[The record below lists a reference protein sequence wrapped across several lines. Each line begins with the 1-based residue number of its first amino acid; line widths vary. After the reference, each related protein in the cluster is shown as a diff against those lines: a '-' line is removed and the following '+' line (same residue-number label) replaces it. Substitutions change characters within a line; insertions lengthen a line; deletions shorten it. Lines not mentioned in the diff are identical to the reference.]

1 MFNLFKKKKKNIDT
15 NQVKDFNNILKIIE
29 DFILFEEFNKAEKA
43 IQEVLHKENESF
55 KYYIDTVAEKDKKE
69 ELKNFK
75 KKILKIEAL
84 KEKNDTKKRKHEI
97 NIKQRKKKE
106 EIKFVKQKT
115 TELMKT
121 ANFDESI
128 ALVNNL
134 IERNLKDVDILNLGN
149 ELKKN
154 ISKEMEK
161 YKQKKQKEIKRDAFK
176 EAQELI
182 WEIVT
187 SKENENTKTQNTS
200 FLQII
205 KNKFNF
211 YGSFKKRLKEKRLI
225 DEVNLLLQSQSEK
238 DELTAKAKLAQVHS
252 GISREI
258 YREKISGY
266 EIYGKIM
273 WADKISGDSLGF
285 HKWKND
291 TTFFIWDATWHG
303 IRAWFIISQLNKKFH
318 ELAGTVWLADICL
331 AINNSLKQELK
342 SGNFITSIFFHL
354 TKNKP
359 NSLEFIWMGH
369 EPIFVF
375 RKATGTVEKIIP
387 WWLAAWIRLIKD
399 VFQIKTK
406 EIIFHDGDILITYTD
421 WIVEAKNEFW
431 EMYSIDRVA
440 KKLEEFGRNGK
451 NTLEDIY
458 KKFID
463 DLKKFTGGKANYSD
477 DVTLLLLKRD
487 KNKDILEGQDVENL
501 IQKEWIEKKY
511 RKKITGKSLEEVRE
525 EILRI
530 QKENSLKNIIR
541 SLDILYKTGELPKL
555 KMDCIRYIK
564 EWYIHKKINF
574 YLKKALDNENAFK
587 IGQKNKKM
595 QDKYNVLKELLKK
608 WDYETVISECSSII
622 SKNGN
627 I

>member
-15 NQVKDFNNILKIIE
+15 NQIKDFNNILKIIE

-69 ELKNFK
+69 ELKKFK
-75 KKILKIEAL
+75 KKILKIERL
-84 KEKNDTKKRKHEI
+84 KEKNDTKKRKYEI
-97 NIKQRKKKE
+97 ALKERKKRE

-115 TELMKT
+115 TELIKT

-128 ALVNNL
+128 GLVNNL
-134 IERNLKDVDILNLGN
+134 IERNAKDIDVLNLWN
-149 ELKKN
+149 KLKKE
-154 ISKEMEK
+154 ISKEMER
-161 YKQKKQKEIKRDAFK
+161 YKLKKQKEIKRDALK

-187 SKENENTKTQNTS
+187 DKKNDHTKTQNIS
-200 FLQII
+200 FLQNL
-205 KNKFNF
+205 KQKFNF

-225 DEVNLLLQSQSEK
+225 DEVNLLLQSQNEK

-252 GISREI
+252 GLSREI
-258 YREKISGY
+258 YGEKMSGY

-273 WADKISGDSLGF
+273 WADKISGDSLWF
-285 HKWKND
+285 HKSKTN

-318 ELAGTVWLADICL
+318 ELAGSVWLAEICM
-331 AINNSLKQELK
+331 AINNALKQELK
-342 SGNFITSIFFHL
+342 SWNFITSIFFQINK
-354 TKNKP
+354 KNTVD
-359 NSLEFIWMGH
+359 FIGMGH

-375 RKATGTVEKIIP
+375 RKASGSVEKIIP
-387 WWLAAWIRLIKD
+387 GGLAAWIRLIKD
-399 VFQIKTK
+399 ITQVKTK
-406 EIIFHDGDILITYTD
+406 EIILQDGDILISYTD
-421 WIVEAKNEFW
+421 GIVEAKNEFW

-440 KKLEEFGRNGK
+440 KKLEEFSRNGK
-451 NTLEDIY
+451 NSLEDIF
-458 KKFID
+458 KNFID
-463 DLKKFTGGKANYSD
+463 DLKKFTGWKANYND

-487 KNKDILEGQDVENL
+487 KNKDILEGQEVEKL
-501 IQKEWIEKKY
+501 IKKEWIEKKY
-511 RKKITGKSLEEVRE
+511 SKKISGKSLEEVRE

-564 EWYIHKKINF
+564 EGYIHKKINF

-608 WDYETVISECSSII
+608 WDYETVISECSGII